1 MSDFPKVW
9 MIFPKYI
16 SLKKNLQTNKS
27 FIVPWPVKKL
37 VIENMNMFL
46 GLGIHFKWKTTKEY
60 QDLYLR
66 CDVLLLFDMF
76 EKSRNNSGKM
86 VSPGRKIAQ
95 WSVCCFSE
103 KCADCALCF
112 GHKGSFSE
120 KSSSIYFPEN
130 PSLSIGKTIWILS
143 TYIGVS
149 SSGKKFAAS
158 YSLQLITFPF
168 CLP

>member
-27 FIVPWPVKKL
+27 FIVLWPVKKL
-37 VIENMNMFL
+37 VIKNMNMFL
-46 GLGIHFKWKTTKEY
+46 GLGIYFKWKTTKEY

-86 VSPGRKIAQ
+86 VYLLGEKLHNEVCVASRK
-95 WSVCCFSE
+95 SVQT
-103 KCADCALCF
+103 ALCVLVT
-112 GHKGSFSE
+112 KEVSL
-120 KSSSIYFPEN
+120 KN
-130 PSLSIGKTIWILS
+130 PVQYIFLKILLWALVKQYEYCQHTSVFQVAGKNLQQVIL
-143 TYIGVS
+143 YNW
-149 SSGKKFAAS
+149 
-158 YSLQLITFPF
+158 
-168 CLP
+168 